1 MGALNKFVCITL
13 HCTTRVFRDVVEGGQ
28 RGKKGGRCK
37 FVDQPKQTVLHEA
50 LLPPVCPLYVS
61 SLVEKTPRTKP
72 LQNCLVVCFKLGRE
86 AQSDLAKLWVVCFRL
101 GGEKD

>member
-1 MGALNKFVCITL
+1 M
-13 HCTTRVFRDVVEGGQ
+13 VEGGQ

-37 FVDQPKQTVLHEA
+37 FVDKPKQTVLHEA
-50 LLPPVCPLYVS
+50 LLPLVCPLYVS